1 MIVVKELR
9 GQHIGKKL
17 MLDAEDWAKKKGF
30 NCFYLKAA
38 EAVGFY
44 EKLGYTRL
52 DENVYPEYF
61 YGHKVYLL
69 YKEC

>member
-1 MIVVKELR
+1 
-9 GQHIGKKL
+9 
-17 MLDAEDWAKKKGF
+17 MLDAEVFAKKKGF
-30 NCFYLKAA
+30 NCLYLKAA

-52 DENVYPEYF
+52 QGYVSPEYF